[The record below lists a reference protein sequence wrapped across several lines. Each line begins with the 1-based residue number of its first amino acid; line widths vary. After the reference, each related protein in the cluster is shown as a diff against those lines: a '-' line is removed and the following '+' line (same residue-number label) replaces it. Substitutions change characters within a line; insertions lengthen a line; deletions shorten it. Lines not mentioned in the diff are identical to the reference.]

1 MAELILMP
9 RQGNTVESCVI
20 LEWRKQEGDAIA
32 EGDVICEVET
42 DKATFEVESTAAG
55 SLLKIFFGDGDDVP
69 VLTPIAVVGKDG
81 EDISGMGPDASGSST
96 TAAQAAPAA
105 PAAGAGT
112 GAATATDTVP
122 AAAQAATAPQ
132 AARAEGERIAASPRA
147 RGLAGRKG
155 VDLTLL
161 PGGSGPGGRILER
174 DVQTY
179 IDSGQPLT
187 PAATAMMSAGGL
199 TAPSAGSGIGGR
211 VTTGDLVAAGTGA
224 GVAAMDM
231 VAGLPEYPGE
241 TREYAVKGVRKIIA
255 EKMLSSLQTTAQLTM
270 HASADAR
277 SILSYRKKLKDS
289 PEELG
294 LRGITINDLVLFA
307 AVRTLTQ
314 YPALNAHFLGD
325 RIVEYSSVHAAFAV
339 DTDRGLMVPVV
350 RFAERMTLR
359 QLAAATKRLSTE
371 CIEGGVNPDDL
382 AGGTITVSNLG
393 ALCIEMF
400 TPVLNPP
407 QTAILGVSTIQPKA
421 VMAGGETVFHP
432 HIGLSL
438 TINHQ
443 AVDGAPAAHFLKDL
457 CAMVAGFELS
467 LAG

>member
-1 MAELILMP
+1 MAEQILMP

-20 LEWRKQEGDAIA
+20 LEWRKQEGDTIA

-42 DKATFEVESTAAG
+42 DKATFEVESTTAG
-55 SLLKIFFGDGDDVP
+55 SLLKIFFSDGDDVP
-69 VLTPIAVVGKDG
+69 VLTPIAVVGNAG
-81 EDISGMGPDASGSST
+81 EDISGMGPAGSD
-96 TAAQAAPAA
+96 
-105 PAAGAGT
+105 
-112 GAATATDTVP
+112 GAATP
-122 AAAQAATAPQ
+122 AAAAAPSATTPADAAVPAPQ
-132 AARAEGERIAASPRA
+132 IARTEGERIAASPRA

-155 VDLTLL
+155 VDLGTLA
-161 PGGSGPGGRILER
+161 GGSGPGGRILER
-174 DVQTY
+174 DVQAY

-187 PAATAMMSAGGL
+187 PAATAKMSEGGL
-199 TAPSAGSGIGGR
+199 SAPTAGSGIGGR
-211 VTTGDLVAAGTGA
+211 VTAADLVAAGTPVE
-224 GVAAMDM
+224 VAAGQSD
-231 VAGLPEYPGE
+231 YPGV
-241 TREYAVKGVRKIIA
+241 TREYEVKGVRKIIA
-255 EKMLSSLQTTAQLTM
+255 EKMLASLQTTAQLTM

-277 SILSYRKKLKDS
+277 SILAYRKKLKNS

-294 LRGITINDLVLFA
+294 LRGITINDLVLHA
-307 AVRTLTQ
+307 AVRTLTR

-325 RIVEYSSVHAAFAV
+325 RIVEFSSVHAAFAV

-371 CIEGGVNPDDL
+371 CIEGAVNPDDL
-382 AGGTITVSNLG
+382 SGGTITVSNLG
-393 ALCIEMF
+393 ALGIEMF

-421 VMAGGETVFHP
+421 VIEGDETRFHP

>member
-1 MAELILMP
+1 MAEQILMP

-20 LEWRKQEGDAIA
+20 LEWRKHEGDTVSAG
-32 EGDVICEVET
+32 EVVCEVET
-42 DKATFEVESTAAG
+42 DKATFEVESTTSG
-55 SLLKIFFGDGDDVP
+55 TLLKVFFNDGDDVA
-69 VLTPIAVVGKDG
+69 VLTPIAIVGNEG
-81 EDISGMGPDASGSST
+81 EDISGLAPGGFVGAVDALAAVTKASEAQIST
-96 TAAQAAPAA
+96 EKAAQPV
-105 PAAGAGT
+105 PIVRSDGA
-112 GAATATDTVP
+112 
-122 AAAQAATAPQ
+122 
-132 AARAEGERIAASPRA
+132 RIAASPRA

-155 VDLTLL
+155 VDLGALE
-161 PGGSGPGGRILER
+161 GGSGPGGRILER
-174 DVQTY
+174 DVQNY
-179 IDSGQPLT
+179 VDSGQPLT
-187 PAATAMMSAGGL
+187 PAAMEKMAEEGLSAP
-199 TAPSAGSGIGGR
+199 PSGSGIGGR
-211 VTTGDLVAAGTGA
+211 ITAADLVASGA
-224 GVAAMDM
+224 TTESVG
-231 VAGLPEYPGE
+231 GLPDYPGA
-241 TREYAVKGVRKIIA
+241 TREYQVKGVRKIIA
-255 EKMLSSLQTTAQLTM
+255 ERMLSSLQTTAQFTM

-277 SILSYRKKLKDS
+277 SILAYRKKLKGS

-294 LRGITINDLVLFA
+294 LRGITINDLVLHA
-307 AVRTLTQ
+307 AVQTLTR

-350 RFAERMTLR
+350 RFAERLTLR

-371 CIEGGVNPDDL
+371 CIEGGVHPDDL

-393 ALCIEMF
+393 ALGIEMF

-407 QTAILGVSTIQPKA
+407 QAAILGVATIQPKA
-421 VMAGGETVFHP
+421 VMVGDETVFRP

-457 CAMVAGFELS
+457 CGMVAEFELS